1 MYGQLLGTWG
11 RPERMGDNVGRQ
23 VVDDCHDMV
32 ALVVEKVHSDGK
44 PGTGWPLAH
53 FHLLLFRPPLR
64 YALKKKNDIIWE
76 FFPTWGGGPSQIP
89 KLL

>member
-64 YALKKKNDIIWE
+64 YALKKKKNDIIWE
-76 FFPTWGGGPSQIP
+76 FFPTWGGSSQIP